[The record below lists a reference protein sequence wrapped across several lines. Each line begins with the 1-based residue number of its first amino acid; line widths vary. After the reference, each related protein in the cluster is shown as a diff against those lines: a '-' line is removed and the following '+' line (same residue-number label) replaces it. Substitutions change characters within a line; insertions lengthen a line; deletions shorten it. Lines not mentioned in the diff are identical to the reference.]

1 MKKAASQRVSESA
14 AKKALA
20 KATART
26 SVSLVGAKARAIAAS
41 DPVAAKVK
49 RGKTA
54 KSLAPERVTAI
65 LDALKKAYP
74 KAVCALNHRS
84 AWELLVATILS
95 AQCTDVRVNL
105 ATPALFKAF
114 PTPKAM
120 AAASLPE
127 LEELI
132 RTTGFFRNKA
142 KSIQGAGRVV
152 TEEFGGEVPRTMEE
166 LLRIPGAARKT
177 ANVVLGSW
185 FGIAVGVVV
194 DTHVLRISRRL
205 ELTKETTPEKVEKD
219 LMRVIPQ
226 AKWIDFSHE
235 IIFHGR
241 QICIARKPK
250 CADCTLE
257 RLCNSSDKT
266 WSSH

>member
-1 MKKAASQRVSESA
+1 MSP
-14 AKKALA
+14 
-20 KATART
+20 
-26 SVSLVGAKARAIAAS
+26 VGAKARAIAATE
-41 DPVAAKVK
+41 PVAAKVK

-54 KSLAPERVTAI
+54 NPLAPERVAAI
-65 LDALKKAYP
+65 LDGLAKAYP
-74 KAVCALNHRS
+74 KAVCALNHRN

-105 ATPALFKAF
+105 VTPALFKAF

-142 KSIQGAGRVV
+142 KSIKGAGRVI

-166 LLRIPGAARKT
+166 LLRVPGAARKT

-194 DTHVLRISRRL
+194 DTHVLRISKRL
-205 ELTKETTPEKVEKD
+205 ELTTETTPEKVEKD

-226 AKWIDFSHE
+226 DHWISYSHE

-257 RLCNSSDKT
+257 RLCNSADKT